1 MYIIKQYIII
11 NRLINKLINYI
22 KISQTHSSNIGK
34 VLSLYNYKIYN
45 QTNLSI
51 NPNTNSNLQYTIK
64 YQSFYSLI
72 NQLNVEYDLNIS
84 VNNISIINISHFF
97 YKFNQKI
104 YKLQKKYLYSYFR
117 GYYINTLYLYSTNMD
132 TTNIVSCNS
141 NLYFVLY
148 DFNTEY
154 LDYIYNTILQSVKFP
169 AKIKYLK
176 NTYSDKYSINDL
188 TDTIPYKLVF
198 LHKTKYYH
206 NIIYKILSLLFTSID
221 NDGYLNDDELNL
233 YTLYNILDSSQ

>member
-1 MYIIKQYIII
+1 MYLIKQYIII
-11 NRLINKLINYI
+11 NRLINKLIYYI
-22 KISQTHSSNIGK
+22 KISPANSSNIGK
-34 VLSLYNYKIYN
+34 EISLYNYQIYK
-45 QTNLSI
+45 NL
-51 NPNTNSNLQYTIK
+51 PNSNLQYTIK
-64 YQSFYSLI
+64 YQSFYYLI
-72 NQLNVEYDLNIS
+72 NQLNLEYDLNIS

-97 YKFNQKI
+97 YKFNQKL

-132 TTNIVSCNS
+132 TKNITLCNS

-154 LDYIYNTILQSVKFP
+154 LDYIYYNILQSVKYP

-176 NTYSDKYSINDL
+176 NTHSDKYSINDL

-206 NIIYKILSLLFTSID
+206 NIIHKILSLLFTSIE
-221 NDGYLNDDELNL
+221 NDGYLNDVELDL
-233 YTLYNILDSSQ
+233 YTLYTRLEVK

>member
-117 GYYINTLYLYSTNMD
+117 G
-132 TTNIVSCNS
+132 
-141 NLYFVLY
+141 
-148 DFNTEY
+148 
-154 LDYIYNTILQSVKFP
+154 
-169 AKIKYLK
+169 
-176 NTYSDKYSINDL
+176 
-188 TDTIPYKLVF
+188 
-198 LHKTKYYH
+198 
-206 NIIYKILSLLFTSID
+206 
-221 NDGYLNDDELNL
+221 
-233 YTLYNILDSSQ
+233 

>member
-1 MYIIKQYIII
+1 MYLIKQYIII
-11 NRLINKLINYI
+11 NRLINKLIYYI
-22 KISQTHSSNIGK
+22 KISPANSSNIGK
-34 VLSLYNYKIYN
+34 EISLYNYQIYK
-45 QTNLSI
+45 NL
-51 NPNTNSNLQYTIK
+51 PNSNLQYTIK
-64 YQSFYSLI
+64 YQSFYYLI
-72 NQLNVEYDLNIS
+72 NQLNLEYDLNIS

-97 YKFNQKI
+97 YKFNQKL

-132 TTNIVSCNS
+132 TKNITLCNS

-148 DFNTEY
+148 DFNTDY
-154 LDYIYNTILQSVKFP
+154 LDYIYYNILQSVKYP

-176 NTYSDKYSINDL
+176 NTHSDKYSINDL

-206 NIIYKILSLLFTSID
+206 NIIYKILSLLFTSIE
-221 NDGYLNDDELNL
+221 NDGYLNDVELDL
-233 YTLYNILDSSQ
+233 YTLYTRLEVK

>member
-1 MYIIKQYIII
+1 MYLIKQYIII
-11 NRLINKLINYI
+11 NRLINKLIYYI
-22 KISQTHSSNIGK
+22 KISPANSSNIGK
-34 VLSLYNYKIYN
+34 EISLYNYQIYK
-45 QTNLSI
+45 NL
-51 NPNTNSNLQYTIK
+51 PNSNLQYTIK
-64 YQSFYSLI
+64 YQSFYYLI
-72 NQLNVEYDLNIS
+72 NQLNLEYDLNIS

-97 YKFNQKI
+97 YKFNQKL

-132 TTNIVSCNS
+132 TKNITLCNS

-148 DFNTEY
+148 DFNTDY
-154 LDYIYNTILQSVKFP
+154 LDYIYYNILQSVKYP

-176 NTYSDKYSINDL
+176 NTHSYKYSINDL

-206 NIIYKILSLLFTSID
+206 NIIYKILSLLFTSIE
-221 NDGYLNDDELNL
+221 NDGYLNDVELDL
-233 YTLYNILDSSQ
+233 YTLYTRLEVK

>member
-1 MYIIKQYIII
+1 MYLIKQYIII
-11 NRLINKLINYI
+11 NRLINKLIYYI
-22 KISQTHSSNIGK
+22 KISPANSSNIGK
-34 VLSLYNYKIYN
+34 EISLYNYQIYK
-45 QTNLSI
+45 NL
-51 NPNTNSNLQYTIK
+51 PNSNLQYTIK
-64 YQSFYSLI
+64 YQSFYYLI
-72 NQLNVEYDLNIS
+72 NQLNLEYDLNIS

-97 YKFNQKI
+97 YKFNQKL

-132 TTNIVSCNS
+132 TKNITLCNS

-154 LDYIYNTILQSVKFP
+154 LDYIYYNILQSVKYP

-176 NTYSDKYSINDL
+176 NTHSDKYSINDL

-206 NIIYKILSLLFTSID
+206 NIIYKILSLLFTSIE
-221 NDGYLNDDELNL
+221 NDGYLNDVELDL
-233 YTLYNILDSSQ
+233 YTLYTRLEVK

>member
-1 MYIIKQYIII
+1 MYLIKQYIII

-22 KISQTHSSNIGK
+22 KISQANSSNIGK
-34 VLSLYNYKIYN
+34 EISLYNYQIYN
-45 QTNLSI
+45 QTNSSI
-51 NPNTNSNLQYTIK
+51 NLNTNSNLQYTIK
-64 YQSFYSLI
+64 YKSFNYLI
-72 NQLNVEYDLNIS
+72 NQLNLTYDLNIP

-97 YKFNQKI
+97 YKFNQKL

-132 TTNIVSCNS
+132 TKNIIVCNS

-154 LDYIYNTILQSVKFP
+154 LDYIYNNILQSVKYP

-176 NTYSDKYSINDL
+176 NTHADKYSINDL

-198 LHKTKYYH
+198 LHKTKYYN
-206 NIIYKILSLLFTSID
+206 NIIYKILSILFTSID
-221 NDGYLNDDELNL
+221 NDRYLNDDELDL
-233 YTLYNILDSSQ
+233 YSLYKILDN

>member
-1 MYIIKQYIII
+1 MYLIKQYIII
-11 NRLINKLINYI
+11 NRLINKLIYYI
-22 KISQTHSSNIGK
+22 KISPANSSNIGK
-34 VLSLYNYKIYN
+34 EISLYNYQIYK
-45 QTNLSI
+45 NLL
-51 NPNTNSNLQYTIK
+51 NSNLQYTIK
-64 YQSFYSLI
+64 YHSFYYLI
-72 NQLNVEYDLNIS
+72 NQLNLEYDLNIS

-97 YKFNQKI
+97 YKFNQKL

-132 TTNIVSCNS
+132 TKNITLCNS

-154 LDYIYNTILQSVKFP
+154 LDYIYYNILQSVKYP

-176 NTYSDKYSINDL
+176 NTHSDKYSINDL

-206 NIIYKILSLLFTSID
+206 NIIYKILSLLFTSIE
-221 NDGYLNDDELNL
+221 NDGYLNDVELDL
-233 YTLYNILDSSQ
+233 YTLYTRLEVK

>member
-1 MYIIKQYIII
+1 MYLIKQYIII

-22 KISQTHSSNIGK
+22 KISQANSSNIGK
-34 VLSLYNYKIYN
+34 EISLYNYQIYN

-51 NPNTNSNLQYTIK
+51 NLNTNSNLQYTIK
-64 YQSFYSLI
+64 YKSFNYLI
-72 NQLNVEYDLNIS
+72 NQLNLTYDLNIP

-97 YKFNQKI
+97 YKFNQKL

-132 TTNIVSCNS
+132 TKNIITCNS

-154 LDYIYNTILQSVKFP
+154 LDYIYNNILQSVKYP

-176 NTYSDKYSINDL
+176 NTHADKYSINDL

-198 LHKTKYYH
+198 LHKTKYYN
-206 NIIYKILSLLFTSID
+206 NIIYKILSILFTSID
-221 NDGYLNDDELNL
+221 NDRYLNDGELDL
-233 YTLYNILDSSQ
+233 YSLYKILEN

>member
-1 MYIIKQYIII
+1 MYLIKQYIII

-22 KISQTHSSNIGK
+22 KISQANSSNIGK
-34 VLSLYNYKIYN
+34 EISLYNYQIYN

-51 NPNTNSNLQYTIK
+51 NLNTNSNLQYTIK
-64 YQSFYSLI
+64 YKSFNYLI
-72 NQLNVEYDLNIS
+72 NQLNLTYDLNIPI
-84 VNNISIINISHFF
+84 NNISIINISHFF
-97 YKFNQKI
+97 YKFNQKL

-132 TTNIVSCNS
+132 TKNIIACNS

-154 LDYIYNTILQSVKFP
+154 LDYIYNNILQSVKYP

-176 NTYSDKYSINDL
+176 NTYADKYSINDL

-198 LHKTKYYH
+198 LHKTKYYN
-206 NIIYKILSLLFTSID
+206 NIIYKILSILFTSID
-221 NDGYLNDDELNL
+221 NDRYLNDDELDL
-233 YTLYNILDSSQ
+233 YSLYKILEN